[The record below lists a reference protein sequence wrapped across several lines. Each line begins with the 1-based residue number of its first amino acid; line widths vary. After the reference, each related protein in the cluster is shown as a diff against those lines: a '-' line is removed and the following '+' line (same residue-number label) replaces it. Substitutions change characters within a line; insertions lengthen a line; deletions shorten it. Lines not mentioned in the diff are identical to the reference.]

1 MLNVRDGDEDAAG
14 DDDSDD
20 ADSQGHFTFIEN
32 ISGWVRAPNCK
43 CRSTGMTMGI

>member
-20 ADSQGHFTFIEN
+20 ADSQGHFLKKSKVEFL
-32 ISGWVRAPNCK
+32 K
-43 CRSTGMTMGI
+43 